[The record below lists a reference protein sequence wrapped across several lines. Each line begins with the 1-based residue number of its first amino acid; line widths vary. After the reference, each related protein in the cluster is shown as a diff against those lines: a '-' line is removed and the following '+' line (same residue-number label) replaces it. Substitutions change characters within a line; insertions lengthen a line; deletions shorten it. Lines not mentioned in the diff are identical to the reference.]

1 MRYVSGAAGFV
12 WAVVVAMTPIWA
24 AENLL
29 GLPDAVVAAKGSLV
43 IVGGGSTTEQIRE
56 EFIRL
61 AGGPNARIVLIPS
74 AATFDSVEAMKDY
87 FSCWREYPV
96 ASLEF
101 LDAADR
107 QQANSPEFI
116 RPLQSATGVWM
127 PGGSQGRLA
136 DLYAGTLV
144 EQALLQVLGRGGV
157 VGGTSAG
164 AAVMS
169 RLMILEGT
177 NCDATLSRGFGFL
190 QGAVV
195 DQHFSQRGRYGR
207 LLKVLE
213 EHPGLL
219 GLGIDESTALVVE
232 GNHLR
237 VLGESRVTVCIPAEA
252 HRATL
257 VYRLKSG
264 EDVELTPTGPT
275 VEKAPLHVA
284 LRPRRG

>member
-1 MRYVSGAAGFV
+1 MRYVAGAAGVV
-12 WAVVVAMTPIWA
+12 WAMVVAITPLWA
-24 AENLL
+24 AESLL

-43 IVGGGSTTEQIRE
+43 LVGGGRTTEPIRK
-56 EFIRL
+56 EFLRL
-61 AGGPNARIVLIPS
+61 AGGSSARIVLIPS

-101 LDAADR
+101 LDAANR
-107 QQANSPEFI
+107 QQADSPEFI

-127 PGGSQGRLA
+127 PGGCQGRLA

-144 EQALLQVLGRGGV
+144 EQALRQVLGRGGV

-169 RLMILEGT
+169 RLMILDGT

-190 QGAVV
+190 DGAVV

-207 LLKVLE
+207 LLKVIE

-219 GLGIDESTALVVE
+219 GLGIDESTALIVE
-232 GNHLR
+232 GNRLR

-257 VYRLKSG
+257 VYRLKPG
-264 EDVELTPTGPT
+264 EDVELTPAGPAA
-275 VEKAPLHVA
+275 EKTPIHVA